1 MNLFHDHTTNT
12 RDNNLYES
20 IIRGLLTSEGI
31 SGRKYCLV
39 GARIVS
45 GRREYRFVIC
55 LVVYLIIVKENEKI
69 SAITVSA
76 IFKFFFVVFVV
87 VIQLNE

>member
-31 SGRKYCLV
+31 SGRKYCL
-39 GARIVS
+39 VS